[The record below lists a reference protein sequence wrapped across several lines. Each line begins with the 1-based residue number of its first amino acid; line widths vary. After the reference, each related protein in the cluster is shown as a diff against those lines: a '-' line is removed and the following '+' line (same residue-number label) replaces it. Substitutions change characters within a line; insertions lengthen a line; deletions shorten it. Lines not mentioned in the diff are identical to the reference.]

1 MWVMWMAPAAPY
13 GRPMSM
19 TQPRGQEPERVF
31 IGADSSPSWTVFAS
45 TMIGLTA
52 TMTFIYGVAAV
63 GQSSFFVGE
72 AEFVL
77 GELRTWG
84 WVLIGVSV
92 IQGATAI
99 ALLAGFVGARWV
111 AVGIVAVHAIVQLLT
126 FPAYPWWAG
135 ILFTLDVLV
144 IYGLIAHGS
153 D

>member
-1 MWVMWMAPAAPY
+1 
-13 GRPMSM
+13 MSM
-19 TQPRGQEPERVF
+19 TQPRGREPDRVL
-31 IGADSSPSWTVFAS
+31 IGADTGSGWLVFAS
-45 TMIGLTA
+45 TMIGLIA
-52 TMTFIYGVAAV
+52 TMTFIYGIAAV
-63 GQSSFFVGE
+63 GQSSFFVGD

-77 GELRTWG
+77 GDLRTWG

-111 AVGIVAVHAIVQLLT
+111 AVLVVAVHASVQLLA